1 MESTTTNTTVI
12 GLHPVEGG
20 KRVFPPSAQPVAP
33 PPRPN
38 NPPPVVYVRRR
49 DAKVIKTWLEDHS
62 CLDKRFRMSPVD
74 ATDTDLDM
82 TRLHYH
88 DGSEDNDDGD
98 CGGGG
103 SGDDI
108 IDDAYRNHRGDD
120 SGSSRTPPSPPDDD
134 CGVGDIIKDC
144 IAVPVTD
151 GCMERL
157 ANRCCN
163 FHDATRRLVDNRNR
177 STGGDGSRC
186 APVDDGWLGL
196 HDQKIIGYGRHECPL
211 STSMLGNNNKRIVV
225 KNTSQP
231 NSDANGHRRTSSS
244 SNTPLT
250 NVQHV
255 LIEAL
260 TLWLQHLQCADHDTK
275 NNQNTVLTHHHPR
288 DIHGNV
294 ARVETLTRR
303 LSSRTCPRK
312 LEIIGDDRTVVI
324 PRWSFLVDENSGSG
338 NNCNSHQTKSKTNRK
353 TNQNECRDEFRKFLI
368 DVALGRRNDNDHH
381 DGGDDEAIADAFF
394 FEMQS
399 LLWEKIA
406 TDYKCSRVVRRGE
419 VDPESGVRES
429 GHRILWPIPL
439 NDGGSRDRRCNLGYV
454 PTSTG
459 VASPGW
465 ITVTEHGIR
474 QSYDLTRVMFS
485 RGNVTEKRR
494 FGASCVRADESVLDM
509 YAGIGY
515 YTLPALILGRARRV
529 TACEW
534 NEHAL
539 LALRHNL
546 DSNGV
551 GEDRATVLGGDC
563 RASLER
569 LLLGGDASFDRVSL
583 GLLPSSE
590 GGWDAAV
597 SCLNRGTGGWLHV
610 HANVPRVERRGW
622 TRWMCQ
628 SLARIAASRQQT
640 RSRRRDD
647 RRADGGGDDGR
658 DAASTSDGGN
668 DGHRDEWIAVV
679 RHVEKVK
686 SFAPMVDHVVAD
698 VFVGPRYSPKAPA
711 RESGVFDSSGTFSSI
726 DPLFDVTPPSCAL
739 NEEGILRQNW
749 LRG

>member
-1 MESTTTNTTVI
+1 MESTTTDTTVI
-12 GLHPVEGG
+12 GLYSVEGG
-20 KRVFPPSAQPVAP
+20 KQVFPSPQPGA
-33 PPRPN
+33 PPRPKN
-38 NPPPVVYVRRR
+38 NPPPVIYVRRH

-74 ATDTDLDM
+74 ATDMDLDM
-82 TRLHYH
+82 TRVHYD
-88 DGSEDNDDGD
+88 DGNEDNDDGD

-103 SGDDI
+103 DDI
-108 IDDAYRNHRGDD
+108 IDDAFRNHRSDD
-120 SGSSRTPPSPPDDD
+120 GGSSRTPPSPPDDNS
-134 CGVGDIIKDC
+134 GVRDIIKDC

-151 GCMERL
+151 GYMERF
-157 ANRCCN
+157 ANRYYN
-163 FHDATRRLVDNRNR
+163 FHDAKRRLIDNRSR
-177 STGGDGSRC
+177 SSGGDGSRY
-186 APVDDGWLGL
+186 APGDDGWLAR
-196 HDQKIIGYGRHECPL
+196 HDQKIIGFGRYTCPL

-225 KNTSQP
+225 ENTSHR
-231 NSDANGHRRTSSS
+231 NSDANGHQRSSSS
-244 SNTPLT
+244 SNPPLT

-260 TLWLQHLQCADHDTK
+260 TSWLDPQYADHNTK
-275 NNQNTVLTHHHPR
+275 NNRNTVLTQHHPR
-288 DIHGNV
+288 DIHGDV

-303 LSSRTCPRK
+303 LSNRTCPRK

-324 PRWSFLVDENSGSG
+324 PRWSFFVDGDSGSE
-338 NNCNSHQTKSKTNRK
+338 NNCNSHQTKGK
-353 TNQNECRDEFRKFLI
+353 TNQNECYDEFRKFLI
-368 DVALGRRNDNDHH
+368 DLALGRKYDRSYH
-381 DGGDDEAIADAFF
+381 DGRHDEATADASF

-406 TDYKCSRVVRRGE
+406 SDYRCSRVVRRGD

-429 GHRILWPIPL
+429 GHRILWPIPQ
-439 NDGGSRDRRCNLGYV
+439 DDEESKDCRCNLGYA

-459 VASPGW
+459 LASPGW

-485 RGNVTEKRR
+485 RGNVTEKKR
-494 FGASCVRADESVLDM
+494 FGTSCVRADELVLDM

-515 YTLPALILGRARRV
+515 YTLPALILGKARHV

-539 LALRHNL
+539 HALRYNL
-546 DSNGV
+546 EANGV
-551 GEDRATVLGGDC
+551 GEDRATVLEGDC
-563 RASLER
+563 RASLKR
-569 LLLGGDASFDRVSL
+569 LLLRGDASFDRISL

-590 GGWDAAV
+590 GGWDVAV
-597 SCLNRGTGGWLHV
+597 SCLNRGIGGWLHV
-610 HANVPRVERRGW
+610 HANVPTMERRGW
-622 TRWMCQ
+622 THWLCQ
-628 SLARIAASRQQT
+628 SLTRIAASRT
-640 RSRRRDD
+640 RSRRRNDC
-647 RRADGGGDDGR
+647 RADGENGGR
-658 DAASTSDGGN
+658 DAASTHDGGDDGN
-668 DGHRDEWIAVV
+668 DDEWIAVV

-711 RESGVFDSSGTFSSI
+711 KESGVFDSSGMFSSI

-739 NEEGILRQNW
+739 NEEGILNQNW